1 MSNDVLTLTA
11 TVDTRQY
18 TSGAE
23 TIGKAN
29 EQIESSTASAANTMN
44 KSTGQAGDSVENVAG
59 KSEKSTSR
67 IAAAFGAVAGVAQSV
82 VTKAF
87 NMVTDSI
94 GGAVSRVDT
103 LNNFPKVMTNLGYS
117 ADESSRS
124 IQSMADHLSG
134 LPTTLNGL
142 ASVTQRLAPVSP
154 TLTDATNTALAF
166 NDALLAGGNS
176 ADIQSNAMDQL
187 VQMLSSGKVD
197 MDAWTSVNEA
207 MPGQM
212 QQVAKSILGTSA
224 STNDLYKAMQDG
236 KVSTQQF
243 ADAFVKL
250 DKDGANGMASF
261 SQQARDATGGIQ
273 TGWANMKNA
282 IVKGLADI
290 INSIGASNISGVI
303 TAIGTVFKTSLDI
316 IAAAIKPVMQLISQV
331 VDWVTK
337 FAKAVSQTSGFK
349 AFTDAVVGIGKSLG
363 GILQT
368 IGQVV
373 SGMFDFGKG
382 SDSAQGSAQI
392 FGNVLQ
398 GVSDVLNAAGKVI
411 QNVSQWISDNSGL
424 VQTALS
430 ALGGAFAAFKIGSF
444 VQDLTGA
451 GGAISKFA
459 KGLSDIPGLLSK
471 ASGGIGNFIKIF
483 TANPIMTVVVAVA
496 ALAAGLVYFF
506 TKTETGRKIWGEF
519 TEWLKNTW
527 DSVSQFF
534 STLWDG
540 ITKVFSNAADAVK
553 NAWNGVSDW
562 FKNIWDGLSGA
573 ASNAWNGVTRVV
585 SNAVKTVQDILKN
598 SVAVI
603 GAIPVWIGQQLLNGI
618 NVIFSS
624 ITGVLQG
631 WFQNSTGFV
640 HTALGGILTIVSN
653 VWNSLY
659 NIVSVAVNL
668 VRTIV
673 VTVMDLISGDWQGAW
688 DTISSFFQSVWD
700 LITQTFQNIVD
711 RFTNIF
717 NTFVGAVS
725 NVWNTVWTAIK
736 DFFTTIWNGIVA
748 FFSPILSA
756 IQNAINNALNAIKN
770 VWNSIWTA
778 VSDFIRPIWNAIST
792 TVGNAINAVKGVI
805 SNVLNAIQTV
815 WNNVWNAVSKFVGGI
830 WNGIVNAVSN
840 GISRV
845 SGVVGRIKDTVLGAV
860 SGAGQWLYDT
870 GRQIINGLGNGIVN
884 GFKWLR
890 DRISEMG
897 SNIVSWA
904 KRVLKVGSPSKVMGD
919 EIGRWLPAG
928 VAVGFDKGM
937 PDLQRDV
944 TAKLDGLVRTTQM
957 SDIIK
962 NPMPFTPNVPMTS
975 GYTVPTSQSN
985 FTNRNTVNAP
995 ITVQT
1000 NDPMAAGME
1009 AARIINFHYV

>member
-29 EQIESSTASAANTMN
+29 EQIESSTASAANKMN
-44 KSTGQAGDSVENVAG
+44 QSTGQAGDSVENVAG

-363 GILQT
+363 GILQN
-368 IGQVV
+368 IGHVV
-373 SGMFDFGKG
+373 GGMFDFGKG
-382 SDSAQGSAQI
+382 SDSAQGSAKV
-392 FGNVLQ
+392 FGDVLQ
-398 GVSDVLNAAGKVI
+398 GVSNVLNAAGKVI
-411 QNVSQWISDNSGL
+411 QNVSKWISDNSDL
-424 VQTALS
+424 VQSALS

-444 VQDLTGA
+444 VKSLTGA

-471 ASGGIGNFIKIF
+471 AGGGISSFIKIF
-483 TANPIMTVVVAVA
+483 TANPIMTVVVAIA

-519 TEWLKNTW
+519 TDWLKSTW
-527 DSVSQFF
+527 DSVSKFF

-540 ITKVFSNAADAVK
+540 ITKVFSNAADSVK
-553 NAWNGVSDW
+553 NAWNGVGDW
-562 FKNIWDGLSGA
+562 FKNIWKGLSEG
-573 ASNAWNGVTRVV
+573 ASNAWNGVVKAV
-585 SNAVKTVQDILKN
+585 SDAFNKVQDVIKN
-598 SVAVI
+598 
-603 GAIPVWIGQQLLNGI
+603 GANAIAGFPSWLGDQIINGI
-618 NVIFSS
+618 
-624 ITGVLQG
+624 TGLFDRIMGALQG
-631 WFQNSTGFV
+631 WYDNSDGFI
-640 HTALGGILTIVSN
+640 HTALGGVITYVQTVWDILSGIVQTGIDLIHTIVQ
-653 VWNSLY
+653 V
-659 NIVSVAVNL
+659 
-668 VRTIV
+668 
-673 VTVMDLISGDWQGAW
+673 VMDIINGDWQGAW
-688 DTISSFFQSVWD
+688 NAISSFFQGVWD
-700 LITQTFQNIVD
+700 GIVQFFSPIIQSIQDVISNALTTIQNVW
-711 RFTNIF
+711 
-717 NTFVGAVS
+717 NTIWSAIRDFVSDVWNAISGAVS
-725 NVWNTVWTAIK
+725 NAINTV
-736 DFFTTIWNGIVA
+736 
-748 FFSPILSA
+748 S
-756 IQNAINNALNAIKN
+756 
-770 VWNSIWTA
+770 
-778 VSDFIRPIWNAIST
+778 
-792 TVGNAINAVKGVI
+792 GVI
-805 SNVLNAIQTV
+805 SNIMGAIQSTWNNIWSAIKNFVSNIWDGISGAVSNGIHKTSDVIGNVLNCIQNIWT
-815 WNNVWNAVSKFVGGI
+815 NVWNAVSRFVGGI
-830 WNGIVNAVSN
+830 WDGIVNAVSN

-845 SGVVGRIKDTVLGAV
+845 SGVVSRIRDTVLGAV

-870 GRQIINGLGNGIVN
+870 GRQIINGLGNGIVS
-884 GFKWLR
+884 GFTWLR
-890 DRISEMG
+890 NRISEMG
-897 SNIVSWA
+897 SNIVGWA
-904 KRVLKVGSPSKVMGD
+904 KSVLKVGSPSKVMGD

-985 FTNRNTVNAP
+985 YTNRNTVNAP